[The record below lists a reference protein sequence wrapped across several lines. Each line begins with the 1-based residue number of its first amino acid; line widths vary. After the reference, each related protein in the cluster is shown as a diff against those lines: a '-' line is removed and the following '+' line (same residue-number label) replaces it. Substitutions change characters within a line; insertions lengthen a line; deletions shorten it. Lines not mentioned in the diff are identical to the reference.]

1 MTLTVAEQSA
11 DVLCHIIECVPGN
24 KLRVRDVA
32 TLESRELHC
41 IAEEV
46 ARLLNMAQ
54 NLL

>member
-11 DVLCHIIECVPGN
+11 DILSNIVECVPGN
-24 KLRVRDVA
+24 ELRVGDVA

-46 ARLLNMAQ
+46 ARLLYMAQ
-54 NLL
+54 NLF